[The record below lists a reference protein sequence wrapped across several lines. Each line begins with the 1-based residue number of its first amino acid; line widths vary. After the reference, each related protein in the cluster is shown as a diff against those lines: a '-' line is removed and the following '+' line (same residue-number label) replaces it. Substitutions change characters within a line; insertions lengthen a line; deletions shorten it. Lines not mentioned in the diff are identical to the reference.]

1 MRFPLPLLF
10 STLLLTA
17 CGGNDAAQTATDQG
31 ASPEAS
37 AYQEAESALAE
48 GKDAETVGG
57 LLLGNFEAVSDPATG
72 SLNVGASQ
80 DYVRLAQALADKYP
94 ADTAAALPLYRAAE
108 VVRAMNK
115 PALAAEIYQTVYER
129 YPTFSKSPE
138 SLFMLAFTY
147 DEDLKNYEAA
157 RETYNNFLGKYPNH
171 SFADDTEMLLRN
183 LGKTS
188 EEMLRELDAQ

>member
-1 MRFPLPLLF
+1 MRFPLLLIVAAFLLF
-10 STLLLTA
+10 TA
-17 CGGNDAAQTATDQG
+17 CGNDSTQTNDETLCVAASSVYQAAETALSD
-31 ASPEAS
+31 
-37 AYQEAESALAE
+37 
-48 GKDAETVGG
+48 GKDAATISR
-57 LLLGNFEAVSDPATG
+57 LLLDNFNAVSDDATG
-72 SLNVGASQ
+72 ALNPIASQ
-80 DYVRLAQALADKYP
+80 EYVCLAEALSVKYP
-94 ADTAAALPLYRAAE
+94 TDTTSALPLYRAAE

-115 PALAAEIYQTVYER
+115 PAKAAEIYQLVYDR

-147 DEDLKNYEAA
+147 DEDLKNFDAA
-157 RETYNNFLGKYPNH
+157 RKVYNDFLGKYPNH